1 MSGGKPFNIPKE
13 SASKNIIDLEA
24 SCNIEN
30 TIAQRFNLFFFRSP
44 YGCGRGFGYSR
55 DKIIIFVQLRR
66 IKVLQAGL
74 KIAQAFSYLGEP
86 LVPSLLE
93 WGGDKPLN
101 YLSYSVAGTRNER
114 GGRTRVDRSSCDV
127 VGA

>member
-30 TIAQRFNLFFFRSP
+30 TISQRFNLFLFRSP
-44 YGCGRGFGYSR
+44 YGFGYSR
-55 DKIIIFVQLRR
+55 DKIVIFVQLRR
-66 IKVLQAGL
+66 IKALQADL

-86 LVPSLLE
+86 LVSSLLE

-101 YLSYSVAGTRNER
+101 NLSDSVAGARNER
-114 GGRTRVDRSSCDV
+114 GGRTRVDRRSCDV